1 MGNSG
6 RFGRSR
12 DRAAI
17 RVEAS
22 SFSLAS
28 RQVQQARRSSRVVNA
43 SGSAKS
49 ATLSPPI
56 VISRI
61 DIALRPAVV
70 SQDFSTGWYSLTDAP
85 GPARKAQSAEAERVR
100 LTKAASATAGRSTN
114 SKAGLRERAGRVL
127 RLLAKFCDRS

>member
-12 DRAAI
+12 DRAAHPGRGELVFAGVAAGPAGQAFKPRRQRF
-17 RVEAS
+17 RV
-22 SFSLAS
+22 
-28 RQVQQARRSSRVVNA
+28 
-43 SGSAKS
+43 GKS

-85 GPARKAQSAEAERVR
+85 GPARKAQSAEAERVK
-100 LTKAASATAGRSTN
+100 LTKAASRRLGEVRTAKRDFEMRRDACYAS
-114 SKAGLRERAGRVL
+114 
-127 RLLAKFCDRS
+127 